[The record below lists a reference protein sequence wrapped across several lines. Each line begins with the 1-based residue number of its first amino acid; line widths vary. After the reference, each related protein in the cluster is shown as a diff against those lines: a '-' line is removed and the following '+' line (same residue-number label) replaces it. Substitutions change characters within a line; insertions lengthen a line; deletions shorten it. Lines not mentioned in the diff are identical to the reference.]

1 VLEGTNLN
9 KKLKEMITLNIKGDN
24 LTTRENNVEVT
35 LKGSNVFM
43 IVEDYI
49 KITRDWHVED
59 YTLTDNE
66 GEGGNRGMNAGAY
79 LNERMSELTGM
90 ELRF

>member
-1 VLEGTNLN
+1 
-9 KKLKEMITLNIKGDN
+9 MITLNIKGDN

-49 KITRDWHVED
+49 KITR
-59 YTLTDNE
+59 
-66 GEGGNRGMNAGAY
+66 A
-79 LNERMSELTGM
+79 S
-90 ELRF
+90 

>member
-1 VLEGTNLN
+1 
-9 KKLKEMITLNIKGDN
+9 
-24 LTTRENNVEVT
+24 
-35 LKGSNVFM
+35 M

-66 GEGGNRGMNAGAY
+66 GEGGNRGQNAGAY

-90 ELRF
+90 ELR